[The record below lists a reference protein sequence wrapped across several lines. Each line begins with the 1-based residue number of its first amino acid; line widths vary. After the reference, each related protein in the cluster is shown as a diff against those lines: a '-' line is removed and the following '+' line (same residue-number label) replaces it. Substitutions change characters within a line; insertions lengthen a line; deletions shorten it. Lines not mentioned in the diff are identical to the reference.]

1 MDELG
6 RLDAVAQAE
15 LVRRGEVSPRELV
28 DAAIARIE
36 KTNPALNA
44 VILPA
49 FERARDVAAA
59 MKVARDDPRPFAGV
73 PFLMKDIGGQEG
85 GAPCHMGMKCL
96 KRAGWVEPASSHFTE
111 KLYAAGFVSLGRT
124 NTPEL
129 ALLPTT
135 EPEAYGPTANPWS
148 QGHSAGGSSGG
159 AASAVA
165 AGMVPAA
172 HASDGGGSIRIP
184 ASHCGLVGLKPTRG
198 RSSFGP
204 GAGERWSGF
213 SCEHVVSRS
222 VRDTAA
228 ILDVVAG
235 AMPGDP
241 YAAAPP
247 ARPYRDEVGADP
259 GRLRIGAL
267 FGSPREGVRVDP
279 ACSEAARVAARALE
293 SLGHRVEESSPEA
306 YADTGCGRAFVT
318 LVASNIARSLD
329 AVGEKLGRP
338 LTPDDVENT
347 TWAVA
352 QIGRGTGAAA
362 YLAMIEWAH
371 RFGRRMAAWWEQ
383 GFDLLLTPT
392 AAEPP
397 PPLGDFASPPDMPLK
412 GYLRAAPFGAFT
424 FPINMTG
431 QPAISLPVHWTA
443 GREAPGPPGHQAAGL
458 PIGAMLVARSGRED
472 LLLRVAAQL
481 EQAVPWHHRW
491 PAI

>member
-1 MDELG
+1 MKDLM
-6 RLDAVAQAE
+6 RLDAIAQAE
-15 LVRRGEVSPRELV
+15 LVRRGDVTPRELCE
-28 DAAIARIE
+28 ASIARIE
-36 KTNPALNA
+36 KTNPSLNA

-49 FERARDVAAA
+49 FERARDLATAQERE
-59 MKVARDDPRPFAGV
+59 ARRGERPFLGV
-73 PFLMKDIGGQEG
+73 PFLMKDIGGQEAG
-85 GAPCHMGMKCL
+85 EPCHMGMKCL
-96 KRAGWVEPASSHFTE
+96 KRADWKEPASSHFTE
-111 KLYAAGFVSLGRT
+111 KLQAAGFVSLGRT

-135 EPEAYGPTANPWS
+135 EPEAYGATANPWS
-148 QGHSAGGSSGG
+148 LGHSAGGSSGG
-159 AASAVA
+159 AAAAVA
-165 AGMVPAA
+165 AGMVAAA

-184 ASHCGLVGLKPTRG
+184 ASHCGLVGLKPTRA

-213 SCEHVVSRS
+213 SCEHVVSHT

-228 ILDVVAG
+228 ILDVIQG
-235 AMPGDP
+235 RMPGDP

-247 ARPYRDEVGADP
+247 ARAYLTEVGADP
-259 GRLRIGAL
+259 GRLRIGLLAT
-267 FGSPREGVRVDP
+267 SPREGVAVDP
-279 ACSEAARVAARALE
+279 SCSEAARKAARALE
-293 SLGHRVEESSPEA
+293 ALGHHVEDASPEA
-306 YADTGCGRAFVT
+306 YADNQVGRAFVT

-352 QIGRGTGAAA
+352 QIGRTVTAPV
-362 YLAMIEWAH
+362 YLSMVEWAH
-371 RFGRRMAAWWEQ
+371 RFGRRMATWWEN

-397 PPLGDFASPPDMPLK
+397 PPLGQFVSPPDKPLL

-431 QPAISLPVHWTA
+431 QPSISLPLHETPA
-443 GREAPGPPGHQAAGL
+443 GIPV
-458 PIGAMLVARSGRED
+458 GAMLTAAYGRED
-472 LLLRVAAQL
+472 ILLRVAAQI
-481 EQAVPWHHRW
+481 EAATPWRDRR
-491 PAI
+491 PPI

>member
-1 MDELG
+1 MD
-6 RLDAVAQAE
+6 AMAQAD
-15 LVRRGEVSPRELV
+15 LVRRGEATPLELV

-36 KTNPALNA
+36 KTNPSLNA

-49 FERARDVAAA
+49 FERAREEAAA
-59 MKVARDDPRPFAGV
+59 LGEEARRGARRPFLGV
-73 PFLMKDIGGQEG
+73 PFLMKDIGGQEA

-96 KRAGWVEPASSHFTE
+96 KRAGWIEPQSSWFAE
-111 KLYAAGFVSLGRT
+111 KIRAAGFVSLGRT

-135 EPEAYGPTANPWS
+135 EPEAYGPTANPWNVAH
-148 QGHSAGGSSGG
+148 GAGGSSGG

-184 ASHCGLVGLKPTRG
+184 AAHCGLVGLKPTRG
-198 RSSFGP
+198 RNSFGP
-204 GAGERWSGF
+204 FAGERWSGF
-213 SCEHVVSRS
+213 SAEHVVSRT

-235 AMPGDP
+235 RMPGDP

-247 ARPYRDEVGADP
+247 ARPFREEVGTDP

-267 FGSPREGVRVDP
+267 FGSPREGVAVDP
-279 ACSEAARVAARALE
+279 DCAEAARIAARTLE
-293 SLGHRVEESSPEA
+293 SLGHRVEEAAPAA
-306 YADTGCGRAFVT
+306 YADTNVGRAYVT
-318 LVASNIARSLD
+318 AVACNIARTLD
-329 AVGEKLGRP
+329 AVGEKLGRA
-338 LTPDDVENT
+338 LEPDDVENT

-352 QIGRGTGAAA
+352 QLGRAASAPA
-362 YLAMIEWAH
+362 YLAMVEWWH
-371 RFGRRMAAWWEQ
+371 RFGRRMAEWWES

-397 PPLGDFASPPDMPLK
+397 PPLGQFTSPPDMPLK
-412 GYLRAAPFGAFT
+412 AYLRAAPFGAFT

-431 QPAISLPVHWTA
+431 QPAISLPLHWTSS
-443 GREAPGPPGHQAAGL
+443 GL
-458 PIGAMLVARSGRED
+458 PVGAMLVAGYGRED
-472 LLLRVAAQL
+472 LLLQVAAQL
-481 EQAVPWHHRW
+481 EAAHAWRDRRPPVH
-491 PAI
+491 A